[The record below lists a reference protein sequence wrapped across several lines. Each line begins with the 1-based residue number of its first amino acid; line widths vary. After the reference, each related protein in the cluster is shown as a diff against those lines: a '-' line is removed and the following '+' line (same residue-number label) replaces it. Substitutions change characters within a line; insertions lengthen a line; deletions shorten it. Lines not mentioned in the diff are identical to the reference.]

1 MTDYEGKT
9 LETSYGE
16 YDGVILFQTGSLQV
30 TKEGPMI
37 AYGRIAYEE
46 DDRKEK
52 IAGYWTKRSSD
63 FKEQRRE
70 ELHSPL
76 AGRWMEEIDKYL
88 PKGEHLRIL
97 DVGCGTG
104 FFTILLAKR
113 GHQVTGIDLTP
124 DMILHA
130 RELAKEEGA
139 DCEFHVM
146 DAENPE
152 YDDNTFDFVI
162 SRNLTWTLPDAQKAY
177 KEWMRVLKPGGV
189 LLNFDAN
196 YGAVDF
202 TDTSDLPKNHAHNQ
216 IENTLM
222 QECEDIKRQLS
233 ISNYARPAWD
243 LEALSN
249 SGVQQFQIDVGVSQR
264 VYMEKNAFYNPTPLF
279 AVCGKKG
286 DL

>member
-1 MTDYEGKT
+1 
-9 LETSYGE
+9 
-16 YDGVILFQTGSLQV
+16 
-30 TKEGPMI
+30 
-37 AYGRIAYEE
+37 
-46 DDRKEK
+46 
-52 IAGYWTKRSSD
+52 
-63 FKEQRRE
+63 
-70 ELHSPL
+70 
-76 AGRWMEEIDKYL
+76 MEEIDKYL
-88 PKGEHLRIL
+88 PEKEHLRIL
-97 DVGCGTG
+97 DVGCGAG
-104 FFTILLAKR
+104 FFSILLTKR

-130 RELAKEEGA
+130 RELAKEEQA
-139 DCEFHVM
+139 DCEFQVM

-152 YDDNTFDFVI
+152 YDDDTFDFVI

-233 ISNYARPAWD
+233 ISNYAVLPGIWK
-243 LEALSN
+243 LSATAVC
-249 SGVQQFQIDVGVSQR
+249 SSSRLIWESVSVSTWKKMRSIIRLHCLQSVEKKVTYDQYQTVKIFYHLCRCRLFQRGGIC
-264 VYMEKNAFYNPTPLF
+264 FIYNP
-279 AVCGKKG
+279 VQRQ
-286 DL
+286 